1 MGVRRGT
8 STVKSPNISA
18 TAPPG
23 ISPPGRGH
31 RRDASARATSPA
43 TLPTSSV
50 NVFRVTKR
58 PRVPLQRSYP
68 PTRPSRTRQV
78 PLGGSSSSTR
88 LFQPIIVTTKASEPF
103 GALGSTSRRS
113 DQAYHPADCRIPDGE
128 KLRNSHAPAARCP
141 SQGAQRSQRG
151 RLPASHGRRGITS
164 SYLCALAR
172 GRRDGGRHRPR
183 WRSRQ
188 RHTSRSGQD
197 RREGQSVAQA
207 LFQPAS
213 RPRLLT

>member
-1 MGVRRGT
+1 VGVRRGT

-31 RRDASARATSPA
+31 RRDTSARATSPA

-78 PLGGSSSSTR
+78 PLAAASSSTR

-103 GALGSTSRRS
+103 GALGQRAVVATRRIT
-113 DQAYHPADCRIPDGE
+113 PADCRTSDGE
-128 KLRNSHAPAARCP
+128 KLRNSHPPAARCP

-151 RLPASHGRRGITS
+151 RLPGFSWAPRHHV
-164 SYLCALAR
+164 LLLVCA
-172 GRRDGGRHRPR
+172 RPR
-183 WRSRQ
+183 APRWGPPSPAVAFEATP
-188 RHTSRSGQD
+188 H
-197 RREGQSVAQA
+197 ESVRAGS
-207 LFQPAS
+207 P
-213 RPRLLT
+213 